1 MGIREERKRE
11 TRRVILESTKQLLLE
26 NGFVKV
32 STKEISKK
40 AGVAQGSIFLHFSDK
55 ESLLNEIISTDIK
68 KLHDELQNEVDSK
81 SVRETFLGELI
92 EVLSNNEDILSRVY
106 KDYDYLSD
114 KLQKNVDMIENLL
127 KNMIFDNLRVS
138 PGKVLSIVDSFIL
151 IDAFYSQIKANLLDK
166 EVYSGLNSILRN
178 RRGKLSKLYRIL
190 FE

>member
-11 TRRVILESTKQLLLE
+11 TRRVILENTKQLLLE